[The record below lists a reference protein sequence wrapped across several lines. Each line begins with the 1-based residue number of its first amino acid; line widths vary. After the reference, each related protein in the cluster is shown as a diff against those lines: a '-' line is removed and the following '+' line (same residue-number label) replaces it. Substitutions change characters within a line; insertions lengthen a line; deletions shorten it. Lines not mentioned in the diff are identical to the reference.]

1 MIKNMIHTKYLL
13 VIFFLVATLTSTVQG
28 QQDAQYTQYMY
39 NTISVNPAYAGSRGE
54 LSIAALYRAQWVGLD
69 GAPKTQ
75 TLNLH
80 SPIRN
85 SRLGYGLS
93 IVNDNI
99 GNGVVQE
106 TYFDAVLSYTIELS
120 RENKLSFGLKA
131 GGNLLNLDFQQLRN
145 FDQEPINDGAD
156 ITNNFSPNFGFG
168 VYYHTNRF
176 YLGLSAPNM
185 LETDYFDNSQRSANS
200 VQFQST
206 ERLNFYF
213 IAGYVFDL
221 NYNLKFKPAFLMK
234 AVGGAPLQLDFSGTF
249 LLNDKF
255 SFGAAYRWDAAA
267 SALFGFQISE
277 KIMLGLA
284 YDKEI
289 TELGGTRFNDGSF
302 EVFLRFELVRSF
314 QGLVSPRFF

>member
-1 MIKNMIHTKYLL
+1 MIQNKCLL

-28 QQDAQYTQYMY
+28 QQDSQYTQYMY
-39 NTISVNPAYAGSRGE
+39 NTMSVNPAYAGSRGE

-85 SRLGYGLS
+85 SRLGYGIS

-106 TYFDAVLSYTIELS
+106 TYFDAVLSYTIDLADE
-120 RENKLSFGLKA
+120 RKLSFGLKA

-145 FDQEPINDGAD
+145 FDQEPITDGAD

-168 VYYHTNRF
+168 VYYHTNKF

-185 LETDYFDNSQRSANS
+185 LETDYFDNSQRAANS

-213 IAGYVFDL
+213 ITGYVFDL
-221 NYNLKFKPAFLMK
+221 NYNLKFKPAFLLK

-267 SALFGFQISE
+267 SALFGFQLSE
-277 KIMLGLA
+277 RLMLGLA